1 MLFERLNG
9 TVTGEGRRVEMPY
22 ELKVRESA

>member
-9 TVTGEGRRVEMPY
+9 TVTGKGRRVEMPY
-22 ELKVRESA
+22 ELMVRASA